1 MSGDKEFG
9 GMFSEL
15 SVHLG
20 ECRQLSQRALERA
33 TELDE
38 AGRALRN
45 TAVTWGTIRVGAHQ
59 TCEHQVESTT
69 GNPSTNYSEEEN
81 SFLPEE
87 ELLKMARLKRNL
99 GSLAENSK
107 ELELLTQKL
116 AQSDF
121 SNVALP
127 EEGLIAVSLEKSGAK
142 SISKANEIL
151 SKTLNFIRDIDLSPN
166 IVNGDL
172 NGPKFI
178 PKLLINAGEKLEE
191 AAGHTRLTAYALGFS
206 ENYFRKLQSKLE
218 NHAAKK
224 IKRNIAQNK
233 SGK

>member
-20 ECRQLSQRALERA
+20 ECRQLSQRALGRA
-33 TELDE
+33 AELDE

-59 TCEHQVESTT
+59 TCGHQVESTT
-69 GNPSTNYSEEEN
+69 GNPSANSSEEEN

-127 EEGLIAVSLEKSGAK
+127 EEGLIAVSLEESGAK

-178 PKLLINAGEKLEE
+178 PKLLINAAEKLEE

>member
-20 ECRQLSQRALERA
+20 ECSQLSERALGRA

-38 AGRALRN
+38 AGRALRS

-59 TCEHQVESTT
+59 TCERQVEGTT
-69 GNPSTNYSEEEN
+69 GNPPANSPEEKN
-81 SFLPEE
+81 LILPEE
-87 ELLKMARLKRNL
+87 ELLKIARLKRKL
-99 GSLAENSK
+99 SALAENSK
-107 ELELLTQKL
+107 ELEQLTQKL

-121 SNVALP
+121 SHVALY
-127 EEGLIAVSLEKSGAK
+127 EEGLIAVSLEGSGAK

-166 IVNGDL
+166 VVNGDL
-172 NGPKFI
+172 CGPKFI
-178 PKLLINAGEKLEE
+178 PKLLLNAGEKLEE
-191 AAGHTRLTAYALGFS
+191 AAGQTRLTAYALGFS

-218 NHAAKK
+218 KSSTK
-224 IKRNIAQNK
+224 RTQDIKTEKA
-233 SGK
+233 